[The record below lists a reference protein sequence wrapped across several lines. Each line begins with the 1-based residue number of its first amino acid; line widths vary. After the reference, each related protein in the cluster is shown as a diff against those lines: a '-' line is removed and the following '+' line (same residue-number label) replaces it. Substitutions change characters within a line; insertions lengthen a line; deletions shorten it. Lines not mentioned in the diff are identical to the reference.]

1 MLNKRIHVLQV
12 VGTMNYGGAEV
23 MLMDIFRNI
32 SKDVKFSFLV
42 NFKVPLGI
50 IKGEFDDE
58 ILSKKSRIKHI
69 GTQWGLGP
77 IAYIREFK
85 NIYNELGQPE
95 VIHIHLNAKNGIIAL
110 AAKLAGAK
118 RIIAHSHAD
127 IKFRGSLLRVL
138 LSNIEM
144 QFQKFLI
151 FIFCTDYWGASNA
164 ANASLFYTQLLVK
177 SKVINNAVDTKK
189 FQDITHE
196 EVKHFKKSLN
206 ISDKTLVLG
215 TIGRIVKHKNVDF
228 IIDLL
233 KEYREL
239 NSEFIFLFAGR
250 VDDKEYF
257 VEIQSKVKEYK
268 LDNKVI
274 YLGNRDDV
282 PTILNAIDVF
292 ISPALQEGF
301 GLVAVEA
308 QASGVPCLLY
318 KGFPHSVDMGLGLIT
333 ILDHFDKE
341 VWVSFLD
348 KIKNNKSKNKN
359 LIREA
364 ITQKG
369 FDIKQNT
376 SIIEGLYLN

>member
-1 MLNKRIHVLQV
+1 MLNRRIHVLQV

-50 IKGEFDDE
+50 VKGNFDDE
-58 ILSKKSRIKHI
+58 ILANKSLIKHI
-69 GTQWGLGP
+69 GTQWGIGP

-85 NIYNELGQPE
+85 NIYNELGKPE
-95 VIHIHLNAKNGIIAL
+95 VVHIHLNAKCGIIAL
-110 AAKLAGAK
+110 AAKLSGAK
-118 RIIAHSHAD
+118 KIIAHSHAD
-127 IKFRGSLLRVL
+127 LKFRGPLLRVL
-138 LSNIEM
+138 LSNIEL
-144 QFQKFLI
+144 QFQKLLI
-151 FIFCTDYWGASNA
+151 FLFCTDYWGASHE
-164 ANASLFYTQLLVK
+164 ANASLYYTKLLVK

-189 FQDITHE
+189 FQDITYKE
-196 EVKHFKKSLN
+196 IKHFKKSLN

-233 KEYREL
+233 KEYRNV

-250 VDDKEYF
+250 VDEKECLT
-257 VEIQSKVKEYK
+257 EIQSKVKEYQ
-268 LDNKVI
+268 LDDKVI

-282 PTILNAIDVF
+282 PTILNAMDVF

-308 QASGVPCLLY
+308 QAAGIPCLLY
-318 KGFPHSVDMGLGLIT
+318 KGFPTSVDMDLDLIT
-333 ILDHFDKE
+333 ILDHFDKGI
-341 VWVSFLD
+341 WTSYID
-348 KIKNNKSKNKN
+348 KIKNNKNKSKN
-359 LIREA
+359 LITQA
-364 ITQKG
+364 IKQRG
-369 FDIKQNT
+369 FDIKQNAY
-376 SIIEGLYLN
+376 IIEGLYLN

>member
-1 MLNKRIHVLQV
+1 MLNRKIHVLQV

-42 NFKVPLGI
+42 NFKVRVGI
-50 IKGEFDDE
+50 TKGDFDNE
-58 ILSKKSRIKHI
+58 ILSKESQIKHI

-85 NIYNELGQPE
+85 KKYNELGKPE
-95 VIHIHLNAKNGIIAL
+95 VVHIHLNAKNGVIAL

-118 RIIAHSHAD
+118 KIIAHSHAN
-127 IKFRGSLLRVL
+127 IKFRGPLSRIL
-138 LSNIEM
+138 LSSLEM
-144 QFQKFLI
+144 QFQKLLI
-151 FIFCTDYWGASNA
+151 FIFCTDYWGASEE
-164 ANASLFYTQLLVK
+164 ANASLYYTKLLIK

-189 FQDITHE
+189 FLDVTHE
-196 EVKHFKKSLN
+196 EVKQFRQSLN
-206 ISDKTLVLG
+206 ISDGTLLFG
-215 TIGRIVKHKNVDF
+215 TIGRIVKHKNVGF

-233 KEYREL
+233 KEYRKL

-257 VEIQSKVKEYK
+257 LEIQSKVKEYQ
-268 LDNKVI
+268 LDDKVI
-274 YLGNRDDV
+274 YLGNRGDV
-282 PTILNAIDVF
+282 PIILNAMDVI
-292 ISPALQEGF
+292 ISPALKEGF

-318 KGFPHSVDMGLGLIT
+318 KGFPPSVDMGIGLII

-341 VWVSFLD
+341 IWVSYLD
-348 KIKNNKSKNKN
+348 KIKNDKSKNKK
-359 LIREA
+359 LIRQA
-364 ITQKG
+364 IKQKG